1 MIDFLKKIFLF
12 QEMDISEISYLLN
25 KYTFYEEKYSKGDII
40 CSEKT
45 NTNRIGFIKSG
56 ECDVKRTHS
65 DGSMTLLNTIKSPS
79 SFGILS
85 AFNKSEKFPTT
96 VVCRKN
102 SVIVY
107 INNVDFIELMKSHP
121 LISFNVAVFLADRVT
136 FLNRKVK
143 DFSGNTVIE
152 KLSSYLVAE
161 SKSKNTLTLDLNI
174 KKTSETL
181 NTGRASLYRA
191 IQTLV
196 SENLIVF
203 ENKKICIN
211 DLEGLERMSQ

>member
-1 MIDFLKKIFLF
+1 
-12 QEMDISEISYLLN
+12 
-25 KYTFYEEKYSKGDII
+25 
-40 CSEKT
+40 
-45 NTNRIGFIKSG
+45 
-56 ECDVKRTHS
+56 
-65 DGSMTLLNTIKSPS
+65 MTLLNTIRSPS

-121 LISFNVAVFLADRVT
+121 LISFNVAVFLADRVS

-143 DFSGNTVIE
+143 DFSGNTVTE

-181 NTGRASLYRA
+181 NTGRASLYRSFDSLQNDR
-191 IQTLV
+191 II
-196 SENLIVF
+196 ERDGDCI
-203 ENKKICIN
+203 KILSRDSLDN
-211 DLEGLERMSQ
+211 Y